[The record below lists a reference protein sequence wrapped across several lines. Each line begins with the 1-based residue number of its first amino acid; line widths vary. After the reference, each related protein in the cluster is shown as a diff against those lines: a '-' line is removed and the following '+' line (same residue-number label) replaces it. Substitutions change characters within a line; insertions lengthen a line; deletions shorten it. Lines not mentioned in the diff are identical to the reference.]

1 MGVRLNL
8 YQRGI
13 DRAKDS
19 SWVHGDAD
27 YDDCHTD
34 DDNEVLPKMTHFD
47 DNFEY
52 LETYD
57 LDFLLK
63 RQVFTLSYCAV
74 YIPNSDF

>member
-1 MGVRLNL
+1 M
-8 YQRGI
+8 
-13 DRAKDS
+13 
-19 SWVHGDAD
+19 HGDAD

-63 RQVFTLSYCAV
+63 R
-74 YIPNSDF
+74 